1 VCDLSSALVIS
12 CFFCGR
18 TSGWVKGEGRNF
30 KVSSPFIISRTAS
43 DCTENSV
50 MGFPYMVIKTMS
62 LIVVIFFLVVQ
73 CRRIHSF
80 NNSSWLSRLGVRIGI
95 VEFLWTV

>member
-1 VCDLSSALVIS
+1 
-12 CFFCGR
+12 
-18 TSGWVKGEGRNF
+18 
-30 KVSSPFIISRTAS
+30 
-43 DCTENSV
+43 

-62 LIVVIFFLVVQ
+62 LIVGIFFLVVQ